1 LLQKWERDVTSHW
14 RDLRFGELRVAGSSE
29 ERLVFDVEVYL
40 GGLSPD
46 AVRVELYADPLNDEF
61 PFRLEM
67 ARTGSLAGPVAG
79 YVYHASVSA
88 GRPASHY
95 TPRVIPYHPATRVPL
110 ENARILWFR

>member
-1 LLQKWERDVTSHW
+1 M
-14 RDLRFGELRVAGSSE
+14 
-29 ERLVFDVEVYL
+29 EVYL

-46 AVRVELYADPLNDEF
+46 AVRVELYADPLRDEL

-67 ARTGSLAGPVAG
+67 ERSGPITDAG

-95 TPRVIPYHPATRVPL
+95 TPRIIPYHPATRVPL

>member
-1 LLQKWERDVTSHW
+1 M
-14 RDLRFGELRVAGSSE
+14 
-29 ERLVFDVEVYL
+29 EVYL

-46 AVRVELYADPLNDEF
+46 DVRVELYADPLRAEL
-61 PFRLEM
+61 PLRLEM
-67 ARTGSLAGPVAG
+67 ARSGSITDAG

>member
-1 LLQKWERDVTSHW
+1 LQKWEQDVASHW
-14 RDLRFGELRVAGSSE
+14 RDVRFGELRAGSE
-29 ERLVFDVEVYL
+29 EGRHVFDVEVYL

-46 AVRVELYADPLNDEF
+46 EVRVELYADPLQDEL

-67 ARTGSLAGPVAG
+67 APSGPITGAP

-88 GRPASHY
+88 GRPVSHC
-95 TPRVIPYHPATRVPL
+95 TPRIIPYHPEARVPL